1 MGSATTAD
9 AAVLQVENPGPVRVL
24 RLNRPERKNA
34 LTSELGWSI
43 VQAVAA
49 ILEKREPEFRG
60 R

>member
-9 AAVLQVENPGPVRVL
+9 AAVLQAENPGPVRVL
-24 RLNRPERKNA
+24 RPNRPERKNA

-49 ILEKREPEFRG
+49 ILEKRKPEFRG